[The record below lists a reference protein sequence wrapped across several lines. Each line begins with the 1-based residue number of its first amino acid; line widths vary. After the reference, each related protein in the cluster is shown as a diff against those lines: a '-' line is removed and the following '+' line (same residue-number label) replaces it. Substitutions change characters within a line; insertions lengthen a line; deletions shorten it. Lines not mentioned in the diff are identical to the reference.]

1 MHSLVALETQLA
13 NTLHTVQN
21 GITALRG
28 TLTPAE

>member
-21 GITALRG
+21 GIAALRD
-28 TLTPAE
+28 TVPTAE